1 MKIEKIEDAYAANE
15 YVKNKLIATVEKLTD
30 EQALRSQDSAVWNA
44 QQLVEHITMVDE
56 GIFRVCDKLLSKAEA
71 EGLTADGSCE
81 LSDGFKMKTAN
92 AAREKFVAPA
102 FVHPTGSTS
111 IADSLT
117 KLCETDEK
125 FAALKVRFENFDGS
139 KHKFPHPL
147 FGDLSANEWLVLR
160 GGHAARHIRQIE
172 ARLAE

>member
-1 MKIEKIEDAYAANE
+1 MKIEKIADAYAANE
-15 YVKNKLIATVEKLTD
+15 YVKNKLIATVGKLSD
-30 EQALRSQDSAVWNA
+30 EQALRSADAAVWNA

-56 GIFRVCDKLLSKAEA
+56 GILRICDKLLSKAEA
-71 EGLTADGSCE
+71 EGLTSDGACK
-81 LSDGFKMKTAN
+81 LSDEFKMKTAN
-92 AAREKFVAPA
+92 AADEKIAAPA
-102 FVHPTGSTS
+102 FVQPTGTTK

-117 KLCETDEK
+117 KLNETDEK
-125 FAALKVRFENFDGS
+125 FMALRERFENFDGS

>member
-30 EQALRSQDSAVWNA
+30 EQALRSSDAAVWNA

-56 GIFRVCDKLLSKAEA
+56 TIFRICDKLLSTAEA
-71 EGLTADGSCE
+71 EGLTADGACK
-81 LSDGFKMKTAN
+81 LSDEFKAKTAN
-92 AAREKFVAPA
+92 AAEEKFVAPA
-102 FVHPTGSTS
+102 FAHPTGTLS
-111 IADSLT
+111 IADSLM
-117 KLCETDEK
+117 KLNETDEK
-125 FAALKVRFENFDGS
+125 FRALKARFEQFDGS

-160 GGHAARHIRQIE
+160 GGHAARHIRQIGR
-172 ARLAE
+172 RLAE